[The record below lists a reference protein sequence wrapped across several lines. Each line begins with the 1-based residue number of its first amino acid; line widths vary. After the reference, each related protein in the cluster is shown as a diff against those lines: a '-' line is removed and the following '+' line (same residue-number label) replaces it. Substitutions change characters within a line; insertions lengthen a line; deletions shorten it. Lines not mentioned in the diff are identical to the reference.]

1 MLSHPEP
8 SRNKCDISPSRPRDV
23 VLVEAAQVEIA
34 ASARRQPGS
43 LAAHSRFRNRPQ
55 PLAAKAGR
63 PQYNGHFPARPN
75 RASLLASWLLP
86 VGSIQK
92 SQTKSAARPDSRKL
106 STIGRRNTAPASLL
120 LEAEKGMRVGRGDRR
135 LQGSASGSRT
145 PAMRRQRRC
154 AWLRWRSPA
163 TA

>member
-8 SRNKCDISPSRPRDV
+8 CRNKCDISPSRPRDV

-63 PQYNGHFPARPN
+63 PQYDGHFSARPN
-75 RASLLASWLLP
+75 RASLLASWVLP
-86 VGSIQK
+86 GGSIQE

-120 LEAEKGMRVGRGDRR
+120 LEAEKWY
-135 LQGSASGSRT
+135 A
-145 PAMRRQRRC
+145 
-154 AWLRWRSPA
+154 RWPRRSPIGGLTSRRA
-163 TA
+163 DSLICISKLVLSARRNRACEA